1 MQGFIQ
7 FRLSGEPLRLG
18 VDDLNERLKVRGA
31 QRMRQAFR
39 PDEAHAMLFNFDG
52 ACTRSSGDVLASCLT
67 REAHSTRRLW

>member
-1 MQGFIQ
+1 MAIGSQRSSAIQGFIQ

-39 PDEAHAMLFNFDG
+39 PDEAHAALFNFDG
-52 ACTRSSGDVLASCLT
+52 NGQVIIVPPCVSS
-67 REAHSTRRLW
+67 

>member
-1 MQGFIQ
+1 M
-7 FRLSGEPLRLG
+7 SSEPLRLG

-52 ACTRSSGDVLASCLT
+52 AWLRPSCL
-67 REAHSTRRLW
+67 

>member
-1 MQGFIQ
+1 VQGFIQ

-52 ACTRSSGDVLASCLT
+52 TFARSSYDVHISCLT
-67 REAHSTRRLW
+67 HQADSRRQT

>member
-1 MQGFIQ
+1 M
-7 FRLSGEPLRLG
+7 SSEPLRLG

-52 ACTRSSGDVLASCLT
+52 A
-67 REAHSTRRLW
+67 RLRPFH